1 MHNRRRLHRWL
12 LSMLLSMSFWQA
24 QALQL
29 FAEDAKQAPVGKQA
43 AGAPDASSAQGMPKE
58 IDGVGITQNLDAQIP
73 LDLEFID
80 SDGKKI
86 ALGQLFDGRLPAI
99 LTMNYSD
106 CPMLCSLQL
115 NGLIDAIKPMTWKLG
130 EDYQIITVSID
141 PLEPPERAQLTK
153 QKYLEM
159 YGRTGCAAGWRFLTT
174 QKNERIKKLADCIG
188 FGYKYLPDQRRYAHP
203 ALLTICTPDGRVSR
217 YFSGIKYNPRDLRL
231 ALYEAGEGKVGSA
244 VDQVLLICFH
254 YDPLTGT
261 YSWAAFRIVQIGGVL
276 TVVVL
281 GGALSM
287 FWLREW
293 RKRRMRDEGSEIRDE
308 R

>member
-1 MHNRRRLHRWL
+1 MC
-12 LSMLLSMSFWQA
+12 SPECI
-24 QALQL
+24 
-29 FAEDAKQAPVGKQA
+29 FAEDSKQATAEKEKITGKETVTEKQAPAVQA
-43 AGAPDASSAQGMPKE
+43 IPK
-58 IDGVGITQNLDAQIP
+58 DLQGVGITQNIDAQIP
-73 LDLEFID
+73 LELEFTD
-80 SDGKKI
+80 SDGKKLT
-86 ALGQLFDGRLPAI
+86 LGQLFNGKLPAI

-115 NGLIDAIKPMTWKLG
+115 NGLIDAIKPMNWKLG

-159 YGRTGCAAGWRFLTT
+159 YGRTGSASGWHFLTS

-188 FGYKYLPDQRRYAHP
+188 FGYKYLPEQRRFAHP

-254 YDPLTGT
+254 YDPLSGT
-261 YSWAAFRIVQIGGVL
+261 YSWAAFRIVQIGGAL
-276 TVVVL
+276 TL
-281 GGALSM
+281 IILAGALWT

-293 RKRRMRDEGSEIRDE
+293 RKAKRTKPEGTP
-308 R
+308 